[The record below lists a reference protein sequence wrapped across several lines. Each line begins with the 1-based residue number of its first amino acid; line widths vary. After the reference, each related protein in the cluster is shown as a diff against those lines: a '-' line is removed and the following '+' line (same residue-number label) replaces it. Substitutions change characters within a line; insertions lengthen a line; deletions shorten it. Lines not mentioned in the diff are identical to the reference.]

1 MIQRRRTAHPR
12 MDTEV
17 SRIPKEFSP
26 KCANCENKEFFLR
39 FAFGGREMRDSTMG
53 DATRIGAGRAPKQV
67 RGRLIRGK
75 TELLPGMDI
84 I

>member
-1 MIQRRRTAHPR
+1 
-12 MDTEV
+12 
-17 SRIPKEFSP
+17 
-26 KCANCENKEFFLR
+26 
-39 FAFGGREMRDSTMG
+39 MRDSTMG

-84 I
+84 IKKLGLTVNFGGSQFKVGQVEW